1 MEEEKKD
8 KIEWIEKTNF
18 SFGSPANKKKKD
30 TKDIEEK
37 IEENQGRGRH
47 SSIYGEVDEKKAEQI
62 INQLIAEEEKKI
74 QKQGSQSFSK

>member
-30 TKDIEEK
+30 TKDIE
-37 IEENQGRGRH
+37 RR
-47 SSIYGEVDEKKAEQI
+47 
-62 INQLIAEEEKKI
+62 
-74 QKQGSQSFSK
+74 